1 MPLLVKSLFFVYVV
15 LECDIGRTGPKCK
28 AICRYPNYGMDCQHL
43 CNCTQEDCDP
53 AYGCQNKCML

>member
-1 MPLLVKSLFFVYVV
+1 MPLLVKSLLFVYVV